1 MTLRKLYFAALAASV
16 AAAVLSCKKDE
27 EETVSLPYLTGTPR
41 FSADRYVEAGSSHT
55 FTAAETSNP
64 TGASI
69 TYKWTVTRAGE
80 TVVDETTP
88 EENGGRTFRYTFEG
102 AEVKDTLC
110 SFRVTCSASASG
122 YSSTSFS
129 ADVTTVG
136 EKSLAFEGDSQLAP
150 GITESSFTDPRDS
163 RTYRTVIAD
172 GLEWTAEN
180 IGFTG
185 AGVTRGKALENSEAV
200 SGLFGRFYKWSDAS
214 YICEGLGEGWRLPGV
229 SDWNTLGEMFSD
241 DQGQGETSLTEWSG
255 VNGKLMTNVYFNNDE
270 MWEYWPAVQITNESG
285 FSVLPTGY
293 ATVLEKEFS
302 GSADDIW
309 TFSGFSQY
317 AGFWTSSGYVQGQ
330 NPGEGDD
337 SGSTKA
343 YYVYMYEDD
352 PDLKINYVDKNGF
365 ALPVRCVRNSQ

>member
-1 MTLRKLYFAALAASV
+1 MTLRKLYFAAFAALV

-27 EETVSLPYLTGTPR
+27 EETASLPYLTGTPR

-64 TGASI
+64 TGAAI

-88 EENGGRTFRYTFEG
+88 EENGGRTFGYTFEG

-110 SFRVTCSASASG
+110 TFKVTCSASASG
-122 YSSTSFS
+122 YASTSFS
-129 ADVTTVG
+129 ADVTTVS
-136 EKSLAFEGDSQLAP
+136 EESLAFKGDSQIVP
-150 GITESSFTDPRDS
+150 GISESSVTDPRDS

-180 IGFTG
+180 MGY
-185 AGVTRGKALENSEAV
+185 AGNGTPSGKALENSEAV
-200 SGLFGRFYKWSDAS
+200 SDLFGRFYKWSDAS
-214 YICEGLGEGWRLPGV
+214 
-229 SDWNTLGEMFSD
+229 
-241 DQGQGETSLTEWSG
+241 EWSG

-330 NPGEGDD
+330 NPGEGND

-352 PDLKINYVDKNGF
+352 PDLKINYVDKDGF